1 MDDQATEMQTNLD
14 MERTRLTS
22 QFTAMEQ
29 LIAGFTSAGNYLT
42 QLSNQKSS
50 G

>member
-1 MDDQATEMQTNLD
+1 MDDQVTSQQAYLD
-14 MERTRLTS
+14 AERTRLTA

-29 LIAGFTSAGNYLT
+29 LVSGFTSAGSYLT
-42 QLSNQKSS
+42 QIANLKIS

>member
-1 MDDQATEMQTNLD
+1 MDTQATEMQSNLD
-14 MERTRLTS
+14 MERTRLVS

-29 LIAGFTSAGNYLT
+29 LISGFTSAGSYLT
-42 QLSNQKSS
+42 QMANQKS